1 MYEPIVTRYF
11 GKELANRI
19 AERDLPFDYVTQ
31 YCGISMP
38 SLKEC
43 LNGERLATPWQLVLM
58 AEILFCTVND
68 LLGFGY
74 FNNGTDQMASNLPQ
88 GEYRVA
94 EHMWNEVSQRMVEKD
109 LTVEDIAYYAGVH
122 FTTARN
128 WFGYPHHSF
137 PKTFSLICIC
147 DALDCTPSDL
157 LGY

>member
-11 GKELANRI
+11 GKELANRVV
-19 AERDLPFDYVTQ
+19 EKELPLDYVAQ
-31 YCGISMP
+31 YCGISIP

-58 AEILFCTVND
+58 AEALFCTVND

-74 FNNGTDQMASNLPQ
+74 FDNGTDQTASNLPQ

-94 EHMWNEVSQRMVEKD
+94 GNMWLEVSKRMVEKD
-109 LTVEDIAYYAGVH
+109 LTVEDIAYYADVH
-122 FTTARN
+122 FTTVKK
-128 WFGYPHHSF
+128 WLSYPYHSF